1 MERPTF
7 FLEGGPFGPIH
18 RSRLSVCIRHPSS
31 DTASLF
37 LCTYPIVRVAL
48 ALAVMSKKID
58 VTSVHVDR
66 RFVGNP
72 KVLPLDLS
80 LEISQGFKRAR
91 NLDHLYRTRPYGDVG

>member
-1 MERPTF
+1 MHVP
-7 FLEGGPFGPIH
+7 
-18 RSRLSVCIRHPSS
+18 
-31 DTASLF
+31 
-37 LCTYPIVRVAL
+37 YAL

-80 LEISQGFKRAR
+80 LRIPQGFKRVR
-91 NLDHLYRTRPYGDVG
+91 NLDHLYRTRPHGDVGDVG